1 MTAHEVSR
9 KLQQIY
15 KIEYQIF
22 CQNGKDA
29 GQTVQHCHLHLI
41 PKKPQEDG
49 RLERMSDKA
58 RSEEDMAREADSY
71 RNCFEQS
78 VN

>member
-1 MTAHEVSR
+1 MSK

-29 GQTVQHCHLHLI
+29 GQTVPHCHLHLI
-41 PKKPQEDG
+41 PKKEKDESGLERQED
-49 RLERMSDKA
+49 KV
-58 RSEEDMAREADSY
+58 RSEEDMGKEADSY
-71 RNCFEQS
+71 RNLFEQGS
-78 VN
+78 S